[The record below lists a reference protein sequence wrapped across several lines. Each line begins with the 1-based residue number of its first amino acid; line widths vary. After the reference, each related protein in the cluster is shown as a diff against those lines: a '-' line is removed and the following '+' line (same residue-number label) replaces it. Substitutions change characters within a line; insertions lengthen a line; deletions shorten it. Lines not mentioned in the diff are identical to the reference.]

1 MQYFPEI
8 GIAAPELDW
17 VPSPTYILRRA
28 AILREV
34 STWSRGN
41 VLEMGCGAGTMCYE
55 MAKLGFDC
63 TGVETSPGAQALAKQ
78 VLAGVGGA
86 TLLPEIPSEK
96 TYDYLM
102 SFEVLEHIE
111 DDLHALKQW
120 LSHLRPGGKVLLSVP
135 AHSRKWDV
143 TDVAAGHFRRY
154 DREDLQKLIDD
165 SGLHSVEISTYGF
178 PASSLIALIRNWVR
192 GRQLKNR
199 GVSSHAIDVGD
210 TKLTAESGIER
221 TAESKLFPI
230 YGSFLGR
237 KVMMLLAAIQVPFF
251 STDLGISYVVKASK

>member
-1 MQYFPEI
+1 MQYFSEI

-28 AILREV
+28 AILREI
-34 STWSRGN
+34 STWSRGD
-41 VLEMGCGAGTMCYE
+41 VLEMGCGAGTMCHE
-55 MAKLGFDC
+55 MAKLGFEC
-63 TGVETSPGAQALAKQ
+63 TGIETSPGAQTLASQ
-78 VLAGVGGA
+78 ILSGVSGA
-86 TLLPEIPSEK
+86 TLLSEIPAEK

-111 DDLHALKQW
+111 DDLQALKHW
-120 LSHLRPGGKVLLSVP
+120 LSHLRPGGQVLLSVP

-143 TDVAAGHFRRY
+143 TDVAAGHYRRY
-154 DREDLQKLIDD
+154 DRQDLQKLIED
-165 SGLHSVEISTYGF
+165 SGLHSIEISTYGF

-192 GRQLKNR
+192 GQQLKKR
-199 GVSSHAIDVGD
+199 GVSSLSIDVGD
-210 TKLTAESGIER
+210 TQLTAESGIER

-237 KVMMLLAAIQVPFF
+237 KMMMLMATLQIPFF